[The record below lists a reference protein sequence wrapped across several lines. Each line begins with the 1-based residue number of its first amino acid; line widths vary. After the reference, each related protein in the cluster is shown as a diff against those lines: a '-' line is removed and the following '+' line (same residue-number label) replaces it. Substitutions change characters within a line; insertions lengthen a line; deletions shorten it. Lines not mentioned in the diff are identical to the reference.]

1 MKIDFACGSGKYGY
15 LCRSV
20 TNSPDGRIEMGVKMK
35 EYYTISEI
43 SRLYGI
49 GVDSLR
55 YYERI
60 GALSPRRGENNYR
73 LYSLKDIYRLNIIRD
88 LLTLGFSVKQIGEY
102 LGRQNVESTLS
113 MLEEE
118 KEKIRQQRERL
129 KQMER
134 AIGERMEHLEKFR
147 TVEAGRFACVS
158 CPERCCLQLN
168 AEIRRDEEM
177 DYAVKRLQKRHEDKI
192 RSLGEREIGAS
203 VSVQDVENGI
213 DNLFHSVFI
222 ILEEG
227 PGKKENPGKEAGRQL
242 SGGKTSGGK
251 PDDGRNDDERS
262 DGLLILPAGEYLTV
276 YYRGG
281 YQQSPERIR
290 ELLAEAGRRRLAVE
304 GDVLEWYPVDNRY
317 TVDAGEFVTRLQ
329 VKVRPER

>member
-1 MKIDFACGSGKYGY
+1 MKIVFACGSGKYGY

-227 PGKKENPGKEAGRQL
+227 PGKKENP
-242 SGGKTSGGK
+242 
-251 PDDGRNDDERS
+251 

>member
-1 MKIDFACGSGKYGY
+1 MKIDFACGSGKCGY

-20 TNSPDGRIEMGVKMK
+20 TNSPDGRIEIGVKMK

-134 AIGERMEHLEKFR
+134 AIGERMEHLEKFT

-222 ILEEG
+222 ILEER
-227 PGKKENPGKEAGRQL
+227 PGKKENP
-242 SGGKTSGGK
+242 
-251 PDDGRNDDERS
+251 

>member
-1 MKIDFACGSGKYGY
+1 
-15 LCRSV
+15 
-20 TNSPDGRIEMGVKMK
+20 MK

-134 AIGERMEHLEKFR
+134 AIGERMGHLEKFR

-177 DYAVKRLQKRHEDKI
+177 DYAVKRLQKRHEDKM
-192 RSLGEREIGAS
+192 
-203 VSVQDVENGI
+203 
-213 DNLFHSVFI
+213 
-222 ILEEG
+222 
-227 PGKKENPGKEAGRQL
+227 
-242 SGGKTSGGK
+242 
-251 PDDGRNDDERS
+251 
-262 DGLLILPAGEYLTV
+262 
-276 YYRGG
+276 
-281 YQQSPERIR
+281 
-290 ELLAEAGRRRLAVE
+290 
-304 GDVLEWYPVDNRY
+304 
-317 TVDAGEFVTRLQ
+317 
-329 VKVRPER
+329 

>member
-1 MKIDFACGSGKYGY
+1 
-15 LCRSV
+15 
-20 TNSPDGRIEMGVKMK
+20 MK

-158 CPERCCLQLN
+158 CPERCCLRLN

-222 ILEEG
+222 ILEEE
-227 PGKKENPGKEAGRQL
+227 PGKKENP
-242 SGGKTSGGK
+242 
-251 PDDGRNDDERS
+251 

>member
-1 MKIDFACGSGKYGY
+1 MKIVFACGSGKYGY

-20 TNSPDGRIEMGVKMK
+20 TNSPDGRIEMGIKMK

-227 PGKKENPGKEAGRQL
+227 PGKKENP
-242 SGGKTSGGK
+242 
-251 PDDGRNDDERS
+251 

-290 ELLAEAGRRRLAVE
+290 ELLAEARRRRLAVE

>member
-158 CPERCCLQLN
+158 CPERCCLRLN

-222 ILEEG
+222 ILEER
-227 PGKKENPGKEAGRQL
+227 PGKKENP
-242 SGGKTSGGK
+242 
-251 PDDGRNDDERS
+251 

>member
-134 AIGERMEHLEKFR
+134 AIGERMEHLEKFT

-222 ILEEG
+222 ILEER
-227 PGKKENPGKEAGRQL
+227 PGKKENP
-242 SGGKTSGGK
+242 
-251 PDDGRNDDERS
+251 

>member
-1 MKIDFACGSGKYGY
+1 
-15 LCRSV
+15 
-20 TNSPDGRIEMGVKMK
+20 
-35 EYYTISEI
+35 
-43 SRLYGI
+43 
-49 GVDSLR
+49 
-55 YYERI
+55 
-60 GALSPRRGENNYR
+60 
-73 LYSLKDIYRLNIIRD
+73 
-88 LLTLGFSVKQIGEY
+88 
-102 LGRQNVESTLS
+102 
-113 MLEEE
+113 
-118 KEKIRQQRERL
+118 
-129 KQMER
+129 MER
-134 AIGERMEHLEKFR
+134 AIGERMEHLEKFT

-222 ILEEG
+222 ILEEE
-227 PGKKENPGKEAGRQL
+227 PGKKENPGKETGRQL
-242 SGGKTSGGK
+242 SGGKTRDLVYGG
-251 PDDGRNDDERS
+251 RS

>member
-158 CPERCCLQLN
+158 CPERCCLRLN

-222 ILEEG
+222 ILEER
-227 PGKKENPGKEAGRQL
+227 PGKKENP
-242 SGGKTSGGK
+242 
-251 PDDGRNDDERS
+251 

-290 ELLAEAGRRRLAVE
+290 ELLAEARRRCLAVE

>member
-1 MKIDFACGSGKYGY
+1 
-15 LCRSV
+15 
-20 TNSPDGRIEMGVKMK
+20 MK

-227 PGKKENPGKEAGRQL
+227 PGKKENP
-242 SGGKTSGGK
+242 
-251 PDDGRNDDERS
+251 

-304 GDVLEWYPVDNRY
+304 GDVPEWYPVDNRY

>member
-1 MKIDFACGSGKYGY
+1 
-15 LCRSV
+15 
-20 TNSPDGRIEMGVKMK
+20 MK

-134 AIGERMEHLEKFR
+134 AIGERMEHLEKFT

-158 CPERCCLQLN
+158 CPERCCLRFN

-222 ILEEG
+222 ILDEG
-227 PGKKENPGKEAGRQL
+227 PGKKENP
-242 SGGKTSGGK
+242 
-251 PDDGRNDDERS
+251 

>member
-1 MKIDFACGSGKYGY
+1 MKINFACGSGKYGY

-134 AIGERMEHLEKFR
+134 AIGERMEHLEKFT

-227 PGKKENPGKEAGRQL
+227 PGKKENP
-242 SGGKTSGGK
+242 
-251 PDDGRNDDERS
+251 

-290 ELLAEAGRRRLAVE
+290 ELLAEARRRRLAVE

>member
-1 MKIDFACGSGKYGY
+1 
-15 LCRSV
+15 
-20 TNSPDGRIEMGVKMK
+20 MK

-227 PGKKENPGKEAGRQL
+227 PGKKENPGNGPEKPVYRYDKRKE
-242 SGGKTSGGK
+242 
-251 PDDGRNDDERS
+251 N
-262 DGLLILPAGEYLTV
+262 
-276 YYRGG
+276 
-281 YQQSPERIR
+281 
-290 ELLAEAGRRRLAVE
+290 
-304 GDVLEWYPVDNRY
+304 
-317 TVDAGEFVTRLQ
+317 
-329 VKVRPER
+329 

>member
-1 MKIDFACGSGKYGY
+1 
-15 LCRSV
+15 
-20 TNSPDGRIEMGVKMK
+20 MK

-134 AIGERMEHLEKFR
+134 AIGERMEHLEKFT

-222 ILEEG
+222 ILEER
-227 PGKKENPGKEAGRQL
+227 PGKKENP
-242 SGGKTSGGK
+242 
-251 PDDGRNDDERS
+251 

>member
-134 AIGERMEHLEKFR
+134 AIGERMEHLEKFT

-227 PGKKENPGKEAGRQL
+227 PGKKENP
-242 SGGKTSGGK
+242 
-251 PDDGRNDDERS
+251 

>member
-1 MKIDFACGSGKYGY
+1 MKINFACGSGKYGY

-227 PGKKENPGKEAGRQL
+227 PGKKENP
-242 SGGKTSGGK
+242 
-251 PDDGRNDDERS
+251 

>member
-1 MKIDFACGSGKYGY
+1 
-15 LCRSV
+15 
-20 TNSPDGRIEMGVKMK
+20 MK

-55 YYERI
+55 YYERL

-73 LYSLKDIYRLNIIRD
+73 LSSLKDIYRLNIIRD

-227 PGKKENPGKEAGRQL
+227 PGKKENP
-242 SGGKTSGGK
+242 
-251 PDDGRNDDERS
+251 

>member
-1 MKIDFACGSGKYGY
+1 MKIDFACGSGKCGY

-20 TNSPDGRIEMGVKMK
+20 TNSPDGRIEIGVKMK

-158 CPERCCLQLN
+158 CPERCCLRLN

-222 ILEEG
+222 ILEER
-227 PGKKENPGKEAGRQL
+227 PGKKENP
-242 SGGKTSGGK
+242 
-251 PDDGRNDDERS
+251 

-329 VKVRPER
+329 VKVRPE

>member
-1 MKIDFACGSGKYGY
+1 MKIDFACGSGKCGY

-20 TNSPDGRIEMGVKMK
+20 TNSPDGRIEIGVKMK

-227 PGKKENPGKEAGRQL
+227 PGKKENP
-242 SGGKTSGGK
+242 
-251 PDDGRNDDERS
+251 

>member
-1 MKIDFACGSGKYGY
+1 MKINFACGSGKYGY

-222 ILEEG
+222 ILEER
-227 PGKKENPGKEAGRQL
+227 PGKKENP
-242 SGGKTSGGK
+242 
-251 PDDGRNDDERS
+251 

>member
-1 MKIDFACGSGKYGY
+1 
-15 LCRSV
+15 
-20 TNSPDGRIEMGVKMK
+20 MK

-227 PGKKENPGKEAGRQL
+227 PGKKENP
-242 SGGKTSGGK
+242 
-251 PDDGRNDDERS
+251 